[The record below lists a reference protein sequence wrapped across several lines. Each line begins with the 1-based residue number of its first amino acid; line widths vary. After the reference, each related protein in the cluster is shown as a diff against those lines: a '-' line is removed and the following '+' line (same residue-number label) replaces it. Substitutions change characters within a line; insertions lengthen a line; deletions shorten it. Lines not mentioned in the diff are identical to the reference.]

1 MLPII
6 TKIIGSLC
14 LSTSSFF
21 IIKNICNKEEKYF
34 SLYNMLIMLIL
45 LIPTLIFYKTEYNLI
60 ISLLT
65 YILLIFLYGKYFKLK
80 LNSAILIC
88 SYIIVMVSL
97 SDLFLTSINIMLFS
111 YEDVR
116 NIWYIA
122 IVNNILVGFISYFI
136 SNIKFIKDKLQ
147 YLANKPVPHN
157 INILI
162 FVILSVL
169 IIGIL
174 FYNITSVFKLNIY
187 YKITLTSF
195 IIVVI
200 LYFFYILEINNY
212 EKLNEQYNFM
222 FKYVQDF
229 ESWIDDEQM
238 YRHELKNNLSII
250 RNITKNKK
258 IINKIDEMLKFSIVL
273 DEIDIEDLKNIP
285 KGGLK
290 GLLYYKVALAKNNK
304 IKMVVE
310 VSPKITNKLKKIK
323 EKELKELCIILG
335 IYLDNAIEA
344 ASVSKKKIVTLEV
357 YEVKENLNFIISNT
371 YKDIIAIRKMKKKG
385 FSTKGNIHG
394 NGLYYASRLLNKN
407 KWIKTNQIFLND
419 YFIQKITI
427 KKSVN

>member
-1 MLPII
+1 MSLII
-6 TKIIGSLC
+6 TKIVGSLC
-14 LSTSSFF
+14 LSTSSFL
-21 IIKNICNKEEKYF
+21 IIKSISNKKEKYF
-34 SLYNMLIMLIL
+34 SLYNILIMLIL

-88 SYIIVMVSL
+88 SYIIVVVSL

-122 IVNNILVGFISYFI
+122 VVNNILVGFISYFI
-136 SNIKFIKDKLQ
+136 SNIKLIKDKLQ
-147 YLANKPVPHN
+147 FLVKKTVPYN
-157 INILI
+157 INIFI

-174 FYNITSVFKLNIY
+174 FYNITSIFKLNIY
-187 YKITLTSF
+187 YTITLTSL
-195 IIVVI
+195 IIVVT

-212 EKLNEQYNFM
+212 EKLNEQYNLM

-229 ESWIDDEQM
+229 ENWIDDEQM

-250 RNITKNKK
+250 RNMTKNKK
-258 IINKIDEMLKFSIVL
+258 IIDKIDEMLKFSIVL
-273 DEIDIEDLKNIP
+273 DETAIEDLKNVP

-290 GLLYYKVALAKNNK
+290 GLLYYKVALAKNK
-304 IKMVVE
+304 KVKMIVE
-310 VSPKITNKLKKIK
+310 VSSKTTNKLKKLK

-335 IYLDNAIEA
+335 IYLDNALEA
-344 ASVSKKKIVTLEV
+344 ATISKKKMVTLEI
-357 YEVKENLNFIISNT
+357 YEVKENVNFIISNT
-371 YKDIIAIRKMKKKG
+371 YKDIIPIKKMKKKG
-385 FSTKGNIHG
+385 FSTKGSKHG
-394 NGLYYASRLLNKN
+394 NGLYYANKLLNKN
-407 KWIKTNQIFLND
+407 KWLETNQIFLND

-427 KKSVN
+427 IKNS

>member
-1 MLPII
+1 MSLII
-6 TKIIGSLC
+6 TKIVGSLC
-14 LSTSSFF
+14 LSTSSFL
-21 IIKNICNKEEKYF
+21 IIKSISNKKEKYF
-34 SLYNMLIMLIL
+34 SLYNILIMLIL

-88 SYIIVMVSL
+88 SYIIVVVSL

-122 IVNNILVGFISYFI
+122 VVNNILVGFISYFI

-147 YLANKPVPHN
+147 YLVKKTVPYN
-157 INILI
+157 INIFI

-174 FYNITSVFKLNIY
+174 FYNIISIFKLNIY
-187 YKITLTSF
+187 YTITLTSF
-195 IIVVI
+195 IIVVT

-212 EKLNEQYNFM
+212 EKLNEQYNLM

-229 ESWIDDEQM
+229 ENWIDDEQM

-250 RNITKNKK
+250 RNMTKNKK
-258 IINKIDEMLKFSIVL
+258 IIDKIDEMLKFSIVL
-273 DEIDIEDLKNIP
+273 DETAIEDLKNVP

-290 GLLYYKVALAKNNK
+290 GLLYYKVALAKNK
-304 IKMVVE
+304 KVKMIVE
-310 VSPKITNKLKKIK
+310 VSSKTTNKLKKLK

-335 IYLDNAIEA
+335 IYLDNALEA
-344 ASVSKKKIVTLEV
+344 ANISKKKIVTLEI
-357 YEVKENLNFIISNT
+357 YEVKENVNFIISNT
-371 YKDIIAIRKMKKKG
+371 YKDIIPIKKMKKKG
-385 FSTKGNIHG
+385 FSTKGSRHG
-394 NGLYYASRLLNKN
+394 NGLYYANKLLNKN
-407 KWIKTNQIFLND
+407 KWLETNQIFLND

-427 KKSVN
+427 IKNS

>member
-1 MLPII
+1 MSLII
-6 TKIIGSLC
+6 TKIVGSLC
-14 LSTSSFF
+14 LSTSSFL
-21 IIKNICNKEEKYF
+21 IIKSISNKKEKYF
-34 SLYNMLIMLIL
+34 SLYNILIMLIL

-88 SYIIVMVSL
+88 SYIIVVVSL

-122 IVNNILVGFISYFI
+122 VVNNILVGFISYFI

-147 YLANKPVPHN
+147 YLVKKTVPYN
-157 INILI
+157 INIFI

-174 FYNITSVFKLNIY
+174 FYNITSIFKLNIY
-187 YKITLTSF
+187 YTITLTSF
-195 IIVVI
+195 IIVVT

-212 EKLNEQYNFM
+212 EKLNEQYNLM

-229 ESWIDDEQM
+229 ENWIDDEQM

-250 RNITKNKK
+250 RNMTKNKK
-258 IINKIDEMLKFSIVL
+258 IIDKIDEMLKFSIVL
-273 DEIDIEDLKNIP
+273 DETAIEDLKNVP

-290 GLLYYKVALAKNNK
+290 GLLYYKVALAKNK
-304 IKMVVE
+304 KVKMIVE
-310 VSPKITNKLKKIK
+310 VSSKTTNKLKKLK

-335 IYLDNAIEA
+335 IYLDNALEA
-344 ASVSKKKIVTLEV
+344 ANISKKKIVTLEI
-357 YEVKENLNFIISNT
+357 YEVKENVNFIISNT
-371 YKDIIAIRKMKKKG
+371 YKDIIPIKKMKKKG
-385 FSTKGNIHG
+385 FSTKGSRHG
-394 NGLYYASRLLNKN
+394 NGLYYANKLLNKN
-407 KWIKTNQIFLND
+407 KWLETNQIFLND
-419 YFIQKITI
+419 YLIQKITI
-427 KKSVN
+427 IKNS

>member
-1 MLPII
+1 MSLII
-6 TKIIGSLC
+6 TKIVGSLC
-14 LSTSSFF
+14 LSTSSFL
-21 IIKNICNKEEKYF
+21 IIKSISNKKEKYF
-34 SLYNMLIMLIL
+34 SLYNILIMLIL

-88 SYIIVMVSL
+88 SYIIVVVSL

-122 IVNNILVGFISYFI
+122 VVNNILVGFISYFI

-147 YLANKPVPHN
+147 YLVKKTVPYN
-157 INILI
+157 INIFI

-174 FYNITSVFKLNIY
+174 FYNITSIFKLNIY
-187 YKITLTSF
+187 YTITLTSF
-195 IIVVI
+195 IIVVT

-212 EKLNEQYNFM
+212 EKLNEQYNLM

-229 ESWIDDEQM
+229 ENWIDDEQM

-250 RNITKNKK
+250 RNMTKNKK
-258 IINKIDEMLKFSIVL
+258 IIDKIDEMLKFSIVL
-273 DEIDIEDLKNIP
+273 DETAIEDLKNVP

-290 GLLYYKVALAKNNK
+290 GLLYYKVALAKNK
-304 IKMVVE
+304 KVKMIVE
-310 VSPKITNKLKKIK
+310 VSSKTTNKLKKLK

-335 IYLDNAIEA
+335 IYLDNALEA
-344 ASVSKKKIVTLEV
+344 ANISKKKIVTLEI
-357 YEVKENLNFIISNT
+357 YEVKENVNFIISNT
-371 YKDIIAIRKMKKKG
+371 YKDIIPIKKMKKKG
-385 FSTKGNIHG
+385 FSTKGSRHG
-394 NGLYYASRLLNKN
+394 NGLYYANKLLNKN
-407 KWIKTNQIFLND
+407 KWLETNQIFLND

-427 KKSVN
+427 IKNS